1 VKADT
6 YPLTTIF
13 GKDVRYVVP
22 LYQRPYVWE
31 EESHW
36 APLWEDVETAV
47 GSVLYADRIAATSP
61 PGTPQI
67 VPPPHFLGA
76 IVLDLS
82 PFATG
87 SIEERYVID
96 GQQRLTTLQLLI
108 AAASDVA
115 AKRSCDR
122 EARLLQRLTEND
134 EDLVT
139 QPDDR
144 FKVWPTNYDR
154 QPFRDVMN
162 RAHSK
167 GSGNQVEKAYAY
179 FVAAIDEWLDEDGD
193 EPVAPQLAA
202 LTRVVRDLLKLV
214 VIDLEPE
221 DNAQVIF
228 ETLNARGMPLL
239 AIDLVKNLVFQRA
252 AKTGVNLDALYEGQ
266 WKSLDVDYWREE
278 VRQGRLNR
286 PRAELYLMHWLT
298 MQRAEEV
305 GAHHLFT
312 TFRKLVDD
320 PRTQPIVEVVH
331 EFATDAATFAS
342 FDHQPI
348 GSVEQRFFDRL
359 DVLDTSTVL
368 PIVLMLF
375 RQDPVVFSEARRHR
389 ALAVLESWLVRRM
402 LLRLTTKNYNRFIL
416 DIIKLLKDDPTTAD
430 EIILRELGSATAP
443 TTAWPTDQQ
452 IMDSLADTSLYGQI
466 NQRRVVMV
474 LSAVEKAMR
483 SAKSEDIQLPG
494 GLTVEHVLPQSWK
507 EHWPVDPVDDSTLM
521 AEREK
526 HVHRLG
532 NLTLVTNKLN
542 PALSNSAWSVKRDAL
557 NKHSV
562 LLLNRRLFDD
572 HPVVW
577 GESTI
582 DQRSAA
588 LARVIVD
595 VWPGPDSPAWA

>member
-1 VKADT
+1 MKADT

-36 APLWEDVETAV
+36 APLWEDVQTV
-47 GSVLYADRIAATSP
+47 VDSVTYSDRIAATAP
-61 PGTPQI
+61 AGTPPI
-67 VPPPHFLGA
+67 IPPPHFLGA

-96 GQQRLTTLQLLI
+96 GQQRLTTLQLFI
-108 AAASDVA
+108 AAASFVA

-122 EARLLQRLTEND
+122 EARILQRLTEND
-134 EDLVT
+134 VDLVI

-154 QPFRDVMN
+154 QPFRSVMEG
-162 RAHSK
+162 AHPGEITS
-167 GSGNQVEKAYAY
+167 QVQKAYSY
-179 FVAAIDEWLDEDGD
+179 FVDAIQNWIDEEGG
-193 EPVAPQLAA
+193 EPDPQFAA

-252 AKTGVNLDALYEGQ
+252 AKTGENLDALYDGQ
-266 WKSLDVDYWREE
+266 WKQLDTDYWRDE

-286 PRAELYLMHWLT
+286 PRAELFLMHWLT
-298 MQRAEEV
+298 MKRAEEV

-320 PRTQPIVEVVH
+320 PHAAPIVSVVREFAADSVTFADFDTQPVGTVER
-331 EFATDAATFAS
+331 
-342 FDHQPI
+342 Q
-348 GSVEQRFFDRL
+348 FFDRL
-359 DVLDTSTVL
+359 EVLDTSTVL

-375 RQDPVVFSEARRHR
+375 RQGPALFPLSRRRR
-389 ALAVLESWLVRRM
+389 ALAILESWLVRRM
-402 LLRLTTKNYNRFIL
+402 LLRLTTKNYNRFVL
-416 DIIKLLKDDPTTAD
+416 DIIKLLKKNPETAD
-430 EIILRELGSATAP
+430 DIVLAELRAASVP

-452 IMDSLADTSLYGQI
+452 VKDSLAETSLYGQI

-474 LSAVEKAMR
+474 LYAVEKAMR
-483 SAKSEDIQLPG
+483 SAKSEDVQLPT
-494 GLTVEHVLPQSWK
+494 GLTVEHVLPQSWRG
-507 EHWPVDPVDDSTLM
+507 HWPVDPEDDGNLI
-521 AEREK
+521 ADREK

-542 PALSNSAWSVKRDAL
+542 PALSNDAWQVKRDAL
-557 NKHSV
+557 NEHSV

-572 HPVVW
+572 HPNVW
-577 GESTI
+577 DESTI
-582 DQRSAA
+582 DLRSAS
-588 LARVIVD
+588 LADVIVG
-595 VWPGPDSPAWA
+595 VWPGPDSSAWT